1 MAKNAMYFLKM
12 LPEKPKPH
20 PEPIIYETI
29 KYPKSSQTGF
39 FKASVVIGDKVS
51 IGQNIGTVTDYFGNL
66 VETLKSP
73 VDGTV
78 MMVNQMPAIKDDQSV
93 MAIGVEKSE

>member
-1 MAKNAMYFLKM
+1 MYFLKM

-29 KYPKSSQTGF
+29 KYPKSSKTGF
-39 FKASVVIGDKVS
+39 LKVSVVIGEKVS
-51 IGQNIGTVTDYFGNL
+51 TGQEIGTVTDYFGSL

-78 MMVNQMPAIKDDQSV
+78 MMVNQMPAIKDELKTISLSWLLV
-93 MAIGVEKSE
+93 

>member
-29 KYPKSSQTGF
+29 NYPKSSTTGF
-39 FKASVVIGDKVS
+39 FKASVVIGEKVS
-51 IGQNIGTVTDYFGNL
+51 TGQEIGTVTDYFGNL
-66 VETLKSP
+66 VETLTSP